1 MRQRPHRSA
10 PSAASGSAQTGHAG
24 LAAFGIASQ
33 HDGQTPPRKSS
44 STERISHARQR
55 EGRKYFAAA
64 RPIRWSAVAAGITSP
79 FRFAILDCTPE
90 QIGRDGASAASVH
103 RVKSKEVDREVPL
116 SIRKKLG
123 LALVIAGVSATPAFA
138 EDWGV
143 GASIGLVNDIERHF
157 RLEDFRARDGNAWVD
172 FRLEERVLLRGTFGS
187 MKANGDNAGR
197 VVEVDGS
204 DVVLPDLKVRIDYAT
219 VGVSY
224 QFWEGDYTSGLFG
237 GIGGYKVNPDPAPS
251 VAITNFRDRN
261 ETVFGWHLGVDGD
274 LRVLS
279 RLSIVGR
286 LTFHQIYSESRRALL
301 TANAGAVFR
310 F

>member
-1 MRQRPHRSA
+1 MEVLLSMRR
-10 PSAASGSAQTGHAG
+10 
-24 LAAFGIASQ
+24 
-33 HDGQTPPRKSS
+33 
-44 STERISHARQR
+44 
-55 EGRKYFAAA
+55 
-64 RPIRWSAVAAGITSP
+64 
-79 FRFAILDCTPE
+79 
-90 QIGRDGASAASVH
+90 
-103 RVKSKEVDREVPL
+103 
-116 SIRKKLG
+116 KLG
-123 LALVIAGVSATPAFA
+123 LALFVAGLFAAPVFA

-143 GASIGLVNDIERHF
+143 GASIGFVNDVERRF
-157 RLEDFRARDGNAWVD
+157 RLEGFAARDVNAWAD

-187 MKANGDNAGR
+187 MKAKGVNAGR
-197 VVEVDGS
+197 VVSVNGEA
-204 DVVLPDLKVRIDYAT
+204 VVLPDLKDRIYYTT

-251 VAITNFRDRN
+251 AAITNCRDRN
-261 ETVFGWHLGVDGD
+261 ESVFGWHVGVDGD
-274 LRVLS
+274 VRVLS